1 MVTVSKYFHAI
12 HLTTIER
19 IHKIM
24 KKLLSLA
31 LTTIILFSF
40 CSCTYGTSQEGTLDH
55 NDTAPADF
63 TEIRIAVL
71 NGTTGFGIAPLYND
85 IQTGID
91 HNMNAKIDFYA
102 DATLVAPLVIGESVD
117 IAAVPTNLAATL
129 YNKTQGGI
137 EVLAVNTLGVLYLI
151 ENGDTVKSI
160 ADLEEKTVYL
170 PGSGSN
176 PEYVLKTLLEL
187 SGLSDK
193 VKLDYTYATPDE
205 LTAALASGKVSLG
218 VLPEPKVTAAM
229 TKNAALKVA
238 VDFSKEWKAL
248 TKTELVQGCI
258 IARKAFIA
266 EHPVAV
272 DNFLAAYEA
281 SVNALNSDPDAGAAA
296 VVAAGIAA
304 NEALVKN
311 ALPRCNI
318 SYLVGN
324 DMKTALNEFWGAL
337 FAQLPSSIGGAMPDD
352 GIFG

>member
-1 MVTVSKYFHAI
+1 
-12 HLTTIER
+12 
-19 IHKIM
+19 M

-31 LTTIILFSF
+31 LALLLLFSL
-40 CSCTYGTSQEGTLDH
+40 CACANTGETEETVNHD
-55 NDTAPADF
+55 DTAPADF
-63 TEIRIAVL
+63 TEIRVAVL

-85 IQTGID
+85 IQNGVD

-102 DATLVAPLVIGESVD
+102 DATLVAPLVIGGSVD

-137 EVLAVNTLGVLYLI
+137 EVLAVNTLGVLYLV
-151 ENGDTVKSI
+151 ENGETVKYL
-160 ADLEEKTVYL
+160 ADLEGKTVYL

-187 SGLSDK
+187 SGLTDK
-193 VKLDYTYATPDE
+193 VTLDYTYATPDE
-205 LTAALASGKVSLG
+205 LTAALASGKASLG

-229 TKNAALKVA
+229 TKNAELKVA
-238 VDFSKEWKAL
+238 LDFSEEWKAL
-248 TKTELVQGCI
+248 TGTELVQGCI

-272 DNFLAAYEA
+272 QNFLAAYEA
-281 SVNALNSDPDAGAAA
+281 SVNTLNSDPDSGAAA
-296 VVAAGIAA
+296 VVSAGIAA

-318 SYLVGN
+318 TYLVGD
-324 DMKTALNEFWGAL
+324 DMKSGLTEFWGAL
-337 FAQLPSSIGGAMPDD
+337 FAQVPASIGGAMPDD

>member
-1 MVTVSKYFHAI
+1 
-12 HLTTIER
+12 
-19 IHKIM
+19 M
-24 KKLLSLA
+24 KKLLSITLA
-31 LTTIILFSF
+31 LLLLFSL
-40 CSCTYGTSQEGTLDH
+40 CACANTGETEETLNHD
-55 NDTAPADF
+55 DTAPADF
-63 TEIRIAVL
+63 TEIRVAVL

-85 IQTGID
+85 SQNGVD
-91 HNMNAKIDFYA
+91 HNINAKIDFYA
-102 DATLVAPLVIGESVD
+102 DATLVAPLVIGGSVD

-151 ENGDTVKSI
+151 ENGETVKSLP
-160 ADLEEKTVYL
+160 DLAGKTVYL

-187 SGLSDK
+187 SGLTDK
-193 VKLDYTYATPDE
+193 VTLDYTYATPDE
-205 LTAALASGKVSLG
+205 LTAALASGKASLG

-229 TKNAALKVA
+229 TKNAELKVA
-238 VDFSKEWKAL
+238 VDFSKEWKTL
-248 TKTELVQGCI
+248 TGTELVQGCI

-272 DNFLAAYEA
+272 QNFLAAYEA
-281 SVNALNSDPDAGAAA
+281 SVNTLNSDPDSGAAA

-318 SYLVGN
+318 TYLVGD
-324 DMKTALNEFWGAL
+324 DMKSGLTEFWGAL
-337 FAQLPSSIGGAMPDD
+337 FAQVPASIGGAMPDD

>member
-1 MVTVSKYFHAI
+1 
-12 HLTTIER
+12 
-19 IHKIM
+19 M

-31 LTTIILFSF
+31 LALLLLFSL
-40 CSCTYGTSQEGTLDH
+40 CACTNAGEAEETLNHD
-55 NDTAPADF
+55 DTAPADF
-63 TEIRIAVL
+63 TEIRVAVL
-71 NGTTGFGIAPLYND
+71 NGTTGFGIAPLYSD
-85 IQTGID
+85 IQNGVD

-102 DATLVAPLVIGESVD
+102 DATLVAPLVIGGSVD

-151 ENGDTVKSI
+151 ENGETVKSL
-160 ADLEEKTVYL
+160 ADLEGKTVYL

-187 SGLSDK
+187 AGLTDK
-193 VKLDYTYATPDE
+193 VTLDYTYATPDE
-205 LTAALASGKVSLG
+205 LTAALASGKASLG

-229 TKNAALKVA
+229 TKNAELKVA
-238 VDFSKEWKAL
+238 LDFSKEWKAL
-248 TKTELVQGCI
+248 TGTELVQGCI

-272 DNFLAAYEA
+272 QNFLAAYEA
-281 SVNALNSDPDAGAAA
+281 SVNALNSDPDSGAAA

-318 SYLVGN
+318 TYLVGD
-324 DMKTALNEFWGAL
+324 DMKSGLTEFWGAL
-337 FAQLPSSIGGAMPDD
+337 FAQVPASIGGAMPDD